1 MSASRRRWPR
11 RLLLVFLAT
20 ALCVAALWAINPFNT
35 AARDLGARL
44 WGRTAISV
52 PDAGMVP
59 TLPVGYE
66 LVVDT
71 RAYQKGL
78 PAPGDLLVYLQDRK
92 PRVGRVVA
100 GPGQSVALRLGDLF
114 VNGALQPP
122 IDGLDLATGS
132 GRGREFPDTPVPPEH
147 VFVLGDARD
156 QATDS
161 RHHGPVP
168 RRRWVGKVVAVRR

>member
-1 MSASRRRWPR
+1 MRAARRRWPV
-11 RLLLVFLAT
+11 RLVGVFA
-20 ALCVAALWAINPFNT
+20 AAALAVVAVWAINPYNT

-44 WGRTAISV
+44 WGRMAMAV

-66 LVVDT
+66 MVVDT
-71 RAYQKGL
+71 RAYRHAA
-78 PAPGDLLVYLQDRK
+78 PAPGDLLVYLQDRE

-114 VNGALQPP
+114 VDGELQPP
-122 IDGLDLATGS
+122 PKGLDLDTGS
-132 GRGREFPDTPVPPEH
+132 GRGRDLGETPVPPDH
-147 VFVLGDARD
+147 AFVLGDARD
-156 QATDS
+156 RATDS

-168 RRRWVGKVVAVRR
+168 RSRWVGKVVAVRR

>member
-1 MSASRRRWPR
+1 MSAWRRRWSR
-11 RLLLVFLAT
+11 RAV
-20 ALCVAALWAINPFNT
+20 ALFVAAALSVAALWAINPFNT

-44 WGRTAISV
+44 WGRLAMPV
-52 PDAGMVP
+52 PDAGMQP
-59 TLPVGYE
+59 TLPPGYQ

-71 RAYQKGL
+71 RAYRRGA
-78 PAPGDLLVYLQDRK
+78 PASGDLLVYLQDRQ

-122 IDGLDLATGS
+122 IDGLDLATGP
-132 GRGREFPDTPVPPEH
+132 GRGRDLDDTPVPPDH